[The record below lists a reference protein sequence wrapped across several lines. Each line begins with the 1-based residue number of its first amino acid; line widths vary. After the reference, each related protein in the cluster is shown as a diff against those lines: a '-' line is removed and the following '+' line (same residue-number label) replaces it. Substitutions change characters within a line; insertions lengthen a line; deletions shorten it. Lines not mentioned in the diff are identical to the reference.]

1 MHSTLRYASVY
12 LTGMTSNASVLSWNG
27 IQGKDTLNN
36 TLKTIFRSGTENIG
50 APVEEFTAR
59 SCIISGAQN
68 CHVKK
73 FGNLTERFLIPHG
86 LCKVYIGMPFH
97 NMWFT
102 VADDGAVGEYVLFI
116 ADVSASNAFT
126 VSSQPTF

>member
-1 MHSTLRYASVY
+1 M
-12 LTGMTSNASVLSWNG
+12 
-27 IQGKDTLNN
+27 
-36 TLKTIFRSGTENIG
+36 
-50 APVEEFTAR
+50 EEFTAR

-86 LCKVYIGMPFH
+86 LCTVYIGMPFH

-102 VADDGAVGEYVLFI
+102 VEDDGEVGEYVLFI
-116 ADVSASNAFT
+116 ADASASNAFT
-126 VSSQPTF
+126 VSFKLIFVYKYSHSPENNVFYYLPILGTLQ